1 MVILS
6 TISKRLISLSSS
18 SSTTKSCSNTTTIR
32 FPITVTFSSFSTNNN
47 NNSNNNNIPFRP
59 RRRPPKQF
67 LQSTSTPI
75 KKISKK
81 AKEPMKLSSNTS
93 SSNLELQYGY
103 NTATTIK
110 HIKQTKLQKGDISST
125 TLLSNIDETMRL
137 ADYLSSATGST
148 EDLVGERRGL
158 MMDDDMKDDE
168 YGEDIKEFEKNL
180 KLMMEEQSEFS
191 FKDLPWKEDEE
202 DNDNKNNKEDKMKS
216 NSTGMSME
224 DGEDL
229 NQKAFGPWSETIIKV
244 DRVQKVQRGGTM
256 VRYRALVVGGTLLY
270 FILFFFHKTI
280 L

>member
-1 MVILS
+1 
-6 TISKRLISLSSS
+6 
-18 SSTTKSCSNTTTIR
+18 
-32 FPITVTFSSFSTNNN
+32 
-47 NNSNNNNIPFRP
+47 
-59 RRRPPKQF
+59 
-67 LQSTSTPI
+67 
-75 KKISKK
+75 
-81 AKEPMKLSSNTS
+81 MKLSSNNNTS
-93 SSNLELQYGY
+93 SSTSSNNLTSTTNLELQYGY

-110 HIKQTKLQKGDISST
+110 HIKQTKKQKGDISST

-158 MMDDDMKDDE
+158 MIDDDEEEDE
-168 YGEDIKEFEKNL
+168 YGEGIKEFEKNL
-180 KLMMEEQSEFS
+180 KLMKEEQSEFS

-202 DNDNKNNKEDKMKS
+202 DNDNKNSHNKEDKMKS